1 MHALAGDLSGYRLYV
16 HAVHFQEQLR
26 EEMSRI
32 RAPQMAPYLSL
43 VAEFCNNLKSDV
55 WLWKRPNLLKA
66 RLVAKFGKV
75 ALSEHE
81 RR

>member
-1 MHALAGDLSGYRLYV
+1 
-16 HAVHFQEQLR
+16 
-26 EEMSRI
+26 MSRI